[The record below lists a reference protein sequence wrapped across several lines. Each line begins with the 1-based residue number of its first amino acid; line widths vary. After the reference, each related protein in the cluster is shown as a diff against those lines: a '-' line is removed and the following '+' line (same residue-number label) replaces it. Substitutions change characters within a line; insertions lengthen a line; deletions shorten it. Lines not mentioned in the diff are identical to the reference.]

1 MPSSTVSA
9 LVPLRATA
17 SFVSVVLTVR
27 PKIRSDIKRQLIPWE
42 KDRLT
47 IAVAPFLFGF
57 QCIKLAVT
65 YLSFRNPI
73 ELDLQVLYRM
83 VPMVLTCKQMTAGG
97 NWDNI
102 LFNPTVTNKT
112 QKREQS
118 SQKFRIASIKSE
130 KCLAVPIH
138 YYLNV
143 KVDVRHQR

>member
-1 MPSSTVSA
+1 
-9 LVPLRATA
+9 
-17 SFVSVVLTVR
+17 
-27 PKIRSDIKRQLIPWE
+27 
-42 KDRLT
+42 
-47 IAVAPFLFGF
+47 
-57 QCIKLAVT
+57 
-65 YLSFRNPI
+65 
-73 ELDLQVLYRM
+73 
-83 VPMVLTCKQMTAGG
+83 MVLTCKQMTAGG